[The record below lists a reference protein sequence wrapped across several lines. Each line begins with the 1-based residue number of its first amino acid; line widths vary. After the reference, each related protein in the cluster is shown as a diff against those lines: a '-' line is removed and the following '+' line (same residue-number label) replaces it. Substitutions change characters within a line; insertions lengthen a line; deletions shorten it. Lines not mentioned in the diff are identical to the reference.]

1 MSVLQKI
8 KPEDYITDND
18 PIPVELL
25 DASGWYETKTATLV
39 INDKNATDSNRQ
51 ALVWKQAQGW
61 VITDSI
67 KAEKDITVDDVPTTI
82 YTTTHTLTRRR
93 LKADVA
99 LKALI
104 AQSTENY
111 NEGRELND
119 TRYDDIVALYER
131 TLDKTEDNL
140 QEQEVF
146 EGVAYEKIK
155 AIADGLPADFAEYEE
170 EDGVDL
176 DGYGTAQRARINLQW
191 DNVVSERRSSMID
204 RGIYNTLTWDSVY
217 TGIEGERTIALNDFE
232 DKLLRLRADLAGDK
246 YSRKIS
252 MRDGVMNAYY
262 RLKDMLQNGKL
273 PRVQLQIRI
282 MDALVNFMERR
293 TDGYPDINSIG
304 QMAAQFGSANS
315 TEITP

>member
-8 KPEDYITDND
+8 KPGDYIHDND

-61 VITDSI
+61 VITDTS
-67 KAEKDITVDDVPTTI
+67 KAGDE
-82 YTTTHTLTRRR
+82 TTHTLTRRR